1 MMIKN
6 FLSLILPPLLS
17 ILAAAS
23 AHASCGRAAHPTQV
37 TS

>member
-1 MMIKN
+1 MMFKN

-23 AHASCGRAAHPTQV
+23 AHTGCARPAPTIQLAS
-37 TS
+37 